1 MSHRR
6 GNLLTSFNY
15 AFDGI
20 VHALRY
26 ERNMWIHFGIA
37 GLVLIA
43 GLFFAL
49 TRVEV
54 IALLVAISFVLITEM
69 FNTAI
74 EHVVDLVT
82 DEDDPRA
89 RVAKDVAAGA
99 VLIAAVNAVA
109 VAYLVFYD
117 KITSVPYTIL
127 SRLRGSPIDVT
138 VIALFI
144 VILAAIALK
153 ALTHRGTAFHGGLPS
168 VHAGARLRRLGRGH
182 VRRRR
187 HHLRAADLGD
197 HAVPGRAGG
206 AEPRAGQ
213 DPHAARRWRW
223 ARRSASPSPRCCSG
237 SGTRYERSPSDD
249 PSWTHLRR
257 SMSRPPELAER
268 LLFQEALTVAEN
280 AYAPY
285 SGYAVGAVAVGP
297 SGRSHHGANVE
308 NASYPAGLCA
318 ERAAL
323 AALVTHGER
332 ELRYVAVAAL
342 DGSDCL
348 PCGFCLQALAEFGD
362 PELVVRSRRRADR
375 RPPARAAHGAV
386 RPAGRGRRCLTTSAA
401 GSSPSSA
408 GPTSASRRWSTPSWG
423 ARSASSATTRRPRG
437 GASPASSRWTPAR
450 SSCSTCRASRSR
462 STRSRGACRR
472 RSTTRSARSTP
483 RSCS

>member
-1 MSHRR
+1 MSRRR

-74 EHVVDLVT
+74 EHTVDLVT

-89 RVAKDVAAGA
+89 RIAKDVAAGA
-99 VLIAAVNAVA
+99 VLVAAVNAVA

-127 SRLRGSPIDVT
+127 SKLRGSPIDVT

-168 VHAGARLRRLGRGH
+168 VHAALAF
-182 VRRRR
+182 
-187 HHLRAADLGD
+187 AAWV
-197 HAVPGRAGG
+197 AVTFVA
-206 AEPRAGQ
+206 
-213 DPHAARRWRW
+213 
-223 ARRSASPSPRCCSG
+223 
-237 SGTRYERSPSDD
+237 SGTTFALPISAI
-249 PSWTHLRR
+249 TLFLAVLVAQ
-257 SMSRPPELAER
+257 SRVQAKIHTLTEVAVGAALGIAITALLFRDLVPAVSRAPELAER
-268 LLFQEALTVAEN
+268 LLFQEALTVAAN

-308 NASYPAGLCA
+308 NAAYPAGLCA

-362 PELVVRSRRRADR
+362 PEIV
-375 RPPARAAHGAV
+375 ARAGGELRVVHLRELLPTPFA
-386 RPAGRGRRCLTTSAA
+386 PPEAGGDA
-401 GSSPSSA
+401 
-408 GPTSASRRWSTPSWG
+408 
-423 ARSASSATTRRPRG
+423 RG
-437 GASPASSRWTPAR
+437 GGDA
-450 SSCSTCRASRSR
+450 
-462 STRSRGACRR
+462 
-472 RSTTRSARSTP
+472 
-483 RSCS
+483 

>member
-6 GNLLTSFNY
+6 GNLLTSFNF

-99 VLIAAVNAVA
+99 VLVAAVNAIA

-127 SRLRGSPIDVT
+127 SKLRGSPIDVT

-153 ALTHRGTAFHGGLPS
+153 ALTHRGTAFQGGLPS
-168 VHAGARLRRLGRGH
+168 VHAALAF
-182 VRRRR
+182 
-187 HHLRAADLGD
+187 AAWV
-197 HAVPGRAGG
+197 AVTFVAAGTTF
-206 AEPRAGQ
+206 ALPISAITLFLAVLVAQSRDAGQ
-213 DPHAARRWRW
+213 DPHARRRWRW
-223 ARRSASPSPRCCSG
+223 ARRSASPSPRCCSA
-237 SGTRYERSPSDD
+237 SGTRYERGPR
-249 PSWTHLRR
+249 L
-257 SMSRPPELAER
+257 ELCGA
-268 LLFQEALTVAEN
+268 A
-280 AYAPY
+280 
-285 SGYAVGAVAVGP
+285 AVPGG
-297 SGRSHHGANVE
+297 
-308 NASYPAGLCA
+308 
-318 ERAAL
+318 
-323 AALVTHGER
+323 
-332 ELRYVAVAAL
+332 
-342 DGSDCL
+342 
-348 PCGFCLQALAEFGD
+348 
-362 PELVVRSRRRADR
+362 ADR
-375 RPPARAAHGAV
+375 RRQRLRAVLRV
-386 RPAGRGRRCLTTSAA
+386 RGGRRGRRPVGPQPPRRQRRERAPTRPGCARSGLRSPRSSRTASASCATSPSRRSTAPTACPAA
-401 GSSPSSA
+401 SACRRSPSSA
-408 GPTSASRRWSTPSWG
+408 TPS
-423 ARSASSATTRRPRG
+423 
-437 GASPASSRWTPAR
+437 
-450 SSCSTCRASRSR
+450 SSCAAAAS
-462 STRSRGACRR
+462 
-472 RSTTRSARSTP
+472 
-483 RSCS
+483 